1 MGARCKLCQRQIDR
15 AGHQVRCECGWVMDE
30 WCDENHHSWCPKHGD
45 DRWVGA
51 VEL

>member
-1 MGARCKLCQRQIDR
+1 MPVRCKLCQRRIEESNY
-15 AGHQVRCECGWVMDE
+15 QVQCECGWVMDT
-30 WCDENHHSWCPKHGD
+30 WCNENHHSWCPKHGE